1 MPILCDRRSF
11 LKTAFS
17 TVATLSV
24 ASRYVYAEPKAEV
37 HWALLSD
44 IHIAADKGDTF
55 RGFHPHENLK
65 AVLAKVSGVPFDAM
79 LVNGDLARQQGK
91 PADYE
96 MVTEYLNPVTEKFPL
111 AITMGNHDDRKNA
124 RSALASIAG
133 EVQPVEK
140 KLVMTIDAGACEFIM
155 LDSLLATN
163 VVPGQLGKSQRE
175 WLAGYLRANSL
186 KPAIIFVH
194 HNLDADEDGALTDA
208 GRLLEIVRPATNVKA
223 IIYGHTHAWKHDKQD
238 GIHLVNVP
246 AVGYNFKDSEP
257 IGWTDAYFSAKGGRL
272 KLNAIGG
279 NMASNGETLE
289 LPWRS

>member
-1 MPILCDRRSF
+1 MPLLWDRRSF
-11 LKTAFS
+11 LKTALS
-17 TVATLSV
+17 TAAALPL
-24 ASRYVYAEPKAEV
+24 AARYTFADTKAEV

-65 AVLAKVSGVPFDAM
+65 NVAEKVGALPLDAVI
-79 LVNGDLARQQGK
+79 VNGDLARLQGL

-96 MVTEYLNPVTEKFPL
+96 MVTEYLNPLAEKFPL
-111 AITMGNHDDRKNA
+111 GITMGNHDDRKNA
-124 RSALASIAG
+124 RSALASAAG

-140 KLVMTIDAGACEFIM
+140 KYVITVDNGPCEFVL

-175 WLAGYLRANSL
+175 WLAGYLRANTS
-186 KPAIIFVH
+186 KPAVLFVH

-208 GRLLEIVRPATNVKA
+208 RQLFEIVRPAKNVKA

-238 GIHLVNVP
+238 GIHVVNIP
-246 AVGYNFKDSEP
+246 AVAYNFRDSEP
-257 IGWTDAYFSAKGGRL
+257 IGWTEAWFSAKGARL

-279 NMASNGETLE
+279 NMARNGEMLE
-289 LPWRS
+289 LTWR